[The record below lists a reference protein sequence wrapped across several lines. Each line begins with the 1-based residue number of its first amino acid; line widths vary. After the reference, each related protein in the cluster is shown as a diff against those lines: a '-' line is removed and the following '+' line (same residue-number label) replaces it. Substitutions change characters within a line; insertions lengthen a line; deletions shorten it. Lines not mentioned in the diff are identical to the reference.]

1 MLEIAKAEKETL
13 ENAGLKVNVEFGEI
27 KKPQAKVE
35 TSAGS
40 SSQVT
45 TVKTVK
51 VPANGGE
58 NEAAAEG
65 DSKKEKE
72 PKDNGENEAA
82 ADVSENGKGT
92 ESKDEASGDEGKKE
106 EAPAAEEAP
115 KENDML
121 EFLAV

>member
-1 MLEIAKAEKETL
+1 MLETAKAEKETL

-35 TSAGS
+35 ASAGS
-40 SSQVT
+40 SSQST
-45 TVKTVK
+45 TVIKTVK
-51 VPANGGE
+51 VPANGGKD
-58 NEAAAEG
+58 EAAAEG

-82 ADVSENGKGT
+82 APKSE
-92 ESKDEASGDEGKKE
+92 A
-106 EAPAAEEAP
+106 APAAEEAP